1 MSRVVIAMI
10 SVAIALWFYPI
21 LWLWFP
27 TTNPLVVV
35 SHGDTA
41 GYDQAAPGRA
51 GTIVRK
57 TRENTRR
64 RTG

>member
-27 TTNPLVVV
+27 TVILPVLIKLHQEEQERLCEKHAKTQDGEQ
-35 SHGDTA
+35 GD
-41 GYDQAAPGRA
+41 D
-51 GTIVRK
+51 ICI
-57 TRENTRR
+57 
-64 RTG
+64 